1 MTKPSGGIVRVSK
14 RDSGYTILDPYFLSD
29 DRLTWKAK
37 GLLAYLLSKPSNWR
51 VYIADLVKRSKDGRD
66 AVYSAIKE
74 LETCGYVERR
84 QTRDE
89 SNRITGMET
98 VIYERPII
106 DDLGPDSP
114 QTEIP
119 YVEKPKTENPRQ
131 VSNDFNITDSKREI
145 DKSDND
151 AILHALAK
159 ALRKLPLNDTASLY
173 DHYFE
178 DTYAMLTRRFS
189 GQLEAEVIALASDR
203 YFTKAVDLRT
213 GMPKPSV
220 YSPVGV
226 FHDAYAEALSEW
238 EAVSFKRKLA
248 GGSFRV

>member
-14 RDSGYTILDPYFLSD
+14 RESGYTILDPYFLSD
-29 DRLTWKAK
+29 ERLTWKAK

-106 DDLGPDSP
+106 DDPGPDFS
-114 QTEIP
+114 QTDIP
-119 YVEKPKTENPRQ
+119 YMEESHTDKPTQ
-131 VSNDFNITDSKREI
+131 VINDLNNNDFKREI
-145 DKSDND
+145 DKGAND
-151 AILHALAK
+151 AILQALAK
-159 ALRKLPLNDTASLY
+159 ALNKLPLNDTATLF
-173 DHYFE
+173 DQYFA
-178 DTYAMLTRRFS
+178 DIYAMLTRRFS
-189 GQLEAEVIALASDR
+189 GQLEPEVIRLAADR
-203 YFTKAVDLRT
+203 YFQKAVDLRT
-213 GMPKPSV
+213 GLPKPSV

-226 FHDAYAEALSEW
+226 FHDCYAEALAEW
-238 EAVSFKRKLA
+238 TAVKFKRKLA
-248 GGSFRV
+248 RD

>member
-1 MTKPSGGIVRVSK
+1 MTKPSGGIVRVQK
-14 RDSGYTILDPYFLSD
+14 RDSGYTILDPFFLSD
-29 DRLTWKAK
+29 ERLTWKAK

-89 SNRITGMET
+89 ANRITGMET

-106 DDLGPDSP
+106 DDPGPELP
-114 QTEIP
+114 ITEKP
-119 YVEKPKTENPRQ
+119 DMEKPKTEKPTQ
-131 VSNDFNITDSKREI
+131 VINDLNITDFKREI

-189 GQLEAEVIALASDR
+189 GQLEAEVIALAADR

-213 GMPKPSV
+213 GLPKPSV
-220 YSPVGV
+220 YSPVGI
-226 FHDAYAEALSEW
+226 FHDCYAEAMAEW
-238 EAVSFKRKLA
+238 KAVQFKRRNA
-248 GGSFRV
+248 SV

>member
-1 MTKPSGGIVRVSK
+1 MTKPSGGIVRVQK
-14 RDSGYTILDPYFLSD
+14 RDSGYTILDPFFLSD
-29 DRLTWKAK
+29 ERLTWKAK

-89 SNRITGMET
+89 SKKITGMET
-98 VIYERPII
+98 VVYERPII
-106 DDLGPDSP
+106 DDNPGPDLP
-114 QTEIP
+114 RP
-119 YVEKPKTENPRQ
+119 EKPYTAEPHTDKPTQ
-131 VSNDFNITDSKREI
+131 VINDLNINDFKREI

-189 GQLEAEVIALASDR
+189 GQLEAEVIALAADR
-203 YFTKAVDLRT
+203 YFTKAIDLRT
-213 GMPKPSV
+213 GLPKPSV

-226 FHDAYAEALSEW
+226 FHDCYTEALAEW
-238 EAVSFKRKLA
+238 KAQRYKRKA
-248 GGSFRV
+248 GGA

>member
-14 RDSGYTILDPYFLSD
+14 RDSGYTILDPFFLSD
-29 DRLTWKAK
+29 ERLTWKAK

-106 DDLGPDSP
+106 DDPGPEFL
-114 QTEIP
+114 QTEKP
-119 YVEKPKTENPRQ
+119 YMEDPATQ
-131 VSNDFNITDSKREI
+131 VINDLNNNDFKREI
-145 DKSDND
+145 DKSAND
-151 AILHALAK
+151 AILQALAK
-159 ALRKLPLNDTASLY
+159 ALRKLPLNDTASLF
-173 DHYFE
+173 DQYFT
-178 DTYAMLTRRFS
+178 DIFAMLTRRYK
-189 GQLEAEVIALASDR
+189 GQLEAEVIDLAADR
-203 YFTKAVDLRT
+203 YFTKAVDMWT
-213 GMPKPSV
+213 GLPKPSV

-226 FHDAYAEALSEW
+226 FHDCYAEALAEW
-238 EAVSFKRKLA
+238 TAIQFKRNIS
-248 GGSFRV
+248 G

>member
-14 RDSGYTILDPYFLSD
+14 RDSGYTILDPFFLSD
-29 DRLTWKAK
+29 ERLTWKAK

-51 VYIADLVKRSKDGRD
+51 VYIGDLVKRSKDGRD

-74 LETCGYVERR
+74 LEICGYVERR

-89 SNRITGMET
+89 ANRITGMET

-106 DDLGPDSP
+106 DDPDP
-114 QTEIP
+114 DLPHTDIP
-119 YVEKPKTENPRQ
+119 DVEKPKTEKPTQ
-131 VSNDFNITDSKREI
+131 VINDLSINDSKREI

-189 GQLEAEVIALASDR
+189 GQLEADVIALAADR

-213 GMPKPSV
+213 GLPNPSV

-226 FHDAYAEALSEW
+226 FHDAYSEALAEW
-238 EAVSFKRKLA
+238 RAAQYKRSA
-248 GGSFRV
+248 GGA

>member
-106 DDLGPDSP
+106 DDPDPDFP
-114 QTEIP
+114 QTDIP
-119 YVEKPKTENPRQ
+119 YMEESRTDKPTQ
-131 VSNDFNITDSKREI
+131 VINDLNNNDFKREI
-145 DKSDND
+145 DKSAND
-151 AILHALAK
+151 AILQALAK
-159 ALRKLPLNDTASLY
+159 ALRKLPLNDTATLY

-189 GQLEAEVIALASDR
+189 GQLEAEVIALAADR

-213 GMPKPSV
+213 GLPKPSV

-226 FHDAYAEALSEW
+226 FHDAYAEALAEW
-238 EAVSFKRKLA
+238 EAVQFKRRA
-248 GGSFRV
+248 GGA

>member
-14 RDSGYTILDPYFLSD
+14 RESGYAIIDPFFLSD
-29 DRLTWKAK
+29 ERLSWKAK

-51 VYIADLVKRSKDGRD
+51 VFTSDLVKRSKDGRD

-74 LETCGYVERR
+74 LESCGYVERR

-89 SNRITGMET
+89 SQKITGMET

-106 DDLGPDSP
+106 DDPGPDSP

-119 YVEKPKTENPRQ
+119 YVEKPQTEKSPQ
-131 VSNDFNITDSKREI
+131 VINDFNNNDFKKEGN
-145 DKSDND
+145 KSADN

-159 ALRKLPLNDTASLY
+159 ALHKLPLNDTASLY

-178 DTYAMLTRRFS
+178 DIYAMLTRRFS
-189 GQLEAEVIALASDR
+189 GRLEAEVIALAADR
-203 YFTKAVDLRT
+203 YFAKAVDLRT
-213 GMPKPSV
+213 GLPKPDV
-220 YSPVGV
+220 YSPVGI
-226 FHDAYAEALSEW
+226 FHECYAEALAEW
-238 EAVSFKRKLA
+238 EARKFKRKY
-248 GGSFRV
+248 V

>member
-1 MTKPSGGIVRVSK
+1 MTKPSGGIVRVQK
-14 RDSGYTILDPYFLSD
+14 RDNGYTILDPYFLSD
-29 DRLTWKAK
+29 DRLSWKAK

-74 LETCGYVERR
+74 LENCGYVERR

-89 SNRITGMET
+89 ANRITGMET

-106 DDLGPDSP
+106 DDPDP
-114 QTEIP
+114 DLPHTDIP
-119 YVEKPKTENPRQ
+119 DVEKPKTEKPTQ
-131 VSNDFNITDSKREI
+131 VINDLNITDFKREI

-151 AILHALAK
+151 AILQALAK

-189 GQLEAEVIALASDR
+189 GQLEAEVIALAADR

-213 GMPKPSV
+213 GLPKSSV

-226 FHDAYAEALSEW
+226 FHDCYGEALAEW
-238 EAVSFKRKLA
+238 RAAQFKMNK
-248 GGSFRV
+248 SV

>member
-1 MTKPSGGIVRVSK
+1 M
-14 RDSGYTILDPYFLSD
+14 
-29 DRLTWKAK
+29 
-37 GLLAYLLSKPSNWR
+37 
-51 VYIADLVKRSKDGRD
+51 
-66 AVYSAIKE
+66 
-74 LETCGYVERR
+74 
-84 QTRDE
+84 
-89 SNRITGMET
+89 
-98 VIYERPII
+98 
-106 DDLGPDSP
+106 
-114 QTEIP
+114 
-119 YVEKPKTENPRQ
+119 EKPKTEKPTQ
-131 VSNDFNITDSKREI
+131 VINDLSTNDSKREI

-189 GQLEAEVIALASDR
+189 GQLEAEVIELAADR

-226 FHDAYAEALSEW
+226 FHDVFAEALAEW
-238 EAVSFKRKLA
+238 EAGRFKKKY
-248 GGSFRV
+248 V